1 MLVLALFMV
10 WKRAQFDLTQKE
22 NELNHFKNENTVL
35 KKEIAQIKRN
45 NNRFQ
50 QQAREEILKLTTE
63 NKEVEKEINKLRQTN
78 NNIQRQARFD
88 LKQKRDQL
96 AKLKT
101 ESKQNNDRL
110 REQARMEHN
119 QIELELFK
127 LKLEND
133 RLRKEE
139 CDLKQRNHRTQEHS
153 RFHLNKTQN
162 ELFKVQFEY
171 TEVKKEADELK
182 QALLKQ
188 EKEELLPL
196 KIENEKLKKEIHS
209 RRRNHRE
216 NSREPVEHECTA
228 WMNTHWIGYANCLIF
243 GALWPN
249 LLKKLLEF
257 ETWICSGFKTEF
269 GIQSF
274 WDYLLFLIFDEYIQP
289 CFN

>member
-10 WKRAQFDLTQKE
+10 WKRVQFDLTQKE

-119 QIELELFK
+119 Q
-127 LKLEND
+127 
-133 RLRKEE
+133 
-139 CDLKQRNHRTQEHS
+139 
-153 RFHLNKTQN
+153 
-162 ELFKVQFEY
+162 
-171 TEVKKEADELK
+171 
-182 QALLKQ
+182 
-188 EKEELLPL
+188 
-196 KIENEKLKKEIHS
+196 
-209 RRRNHRE
+209 
-216 NSREPVEHECTA
+216 
-228 WMNTHWIGYANCLIF
+228 
-243 GALWPN
+243 
-249 LLKKLLEF
+249 
-257 ETWICSGFKTEF
+257 
-269 GIQSF
+269 
-274 WDYLLFLIFDEYIQP
+274 
-289 CFN
+289 